1 MGKNAVYGEIVRT
14 AQNVLKSTKE
24 SMSMKYLCKT
34 FIEPVDEWNRAGV
47 ADGDVVWANT
57 NE

>member
-14 AQNVLKSTKE
+14 AQTVLNSTKE